1 MKQNNQLTKAE
12 NKEVQEE
19 KRVVFF
25 EGNSWYHRTKELMDD
40 LTTKYS
46 KKGGFKT
53 PEEAEKSYWEY
64 EERYR
69 EKQREFQVAFLKSK
83 EVLFGEYLQY
93 WFEHIYSLRIETTT
107 RMLGSYTLYELILPS
122 METDIKLKFV
132 TVEYLDQLLEQV
144 SKICSSAGNK
154 GRELLSLAFKDALFD
169 GFINYNPV
177 PETKPYPRTKPKI
190 RIFSKAKLKVFLQAA
205 SKNPWY
211 LEILLGLF
219 CGLRKGEILGLK
231 FSDFDFEKQTVRI
244 SCIFRK
250 NCASVPEER
259 SAVPLQTEQ
268 SSAG

>member
-1 MKQNNQLTKAE
+1 MT
-12 NKEVQEE
+12 
-19 KRVVFF
+19 F
-25 EGNSWYHRTKELMDD
+25 
-40 LTTKYS
+40 
-46 KKGGFKT
+46 
-53 PEEAEKSYWEY
+53 
-64 EERYR
+64 
-69 EKQREFQVAFLKSK
+69 
-83 EVLFGEYLQY
+83 QY

-169 GFINYNPV
+169 GFINYN
-177 PETKPYPRTKPKI
+177 RFRRQSLI
-190 RIFSKAKLKVFLQAA
+190 RGQSLRSEYSVSEAESVLQAA

-231 FSDFDFEKQTVRI
+231 FSDFDFEKTDRQDQPPV
-244 SCIFRK
+244 SGK
-250 NCASVPEER
+250 P
-259 SAVPLQTEQ
+259 
-268 SSAG
+268 